1 MANFE
6 LQDNETG
13 MKIRVSG
20 ENAPLEEDIP
30 QLFAAARKNAAMQL
44 SDGSFKMNADFSKVD
59 KVEQRKRVQK
69 LAGAALGTSSDDIDV
84 DSGMGLWERTKL
96 DLLRDENSKMEYL
109 EKKFGSENVNSLNVG
124 GTNKMFYRDPKTQKD
139 DDGR

>member
-96 DLLRDENSKMEYL
+96 DLLRDENSKMGVSREEVWFRKRQL
-109 EKKFGSENVNSLNVG
+109 
-124 GTNKMFYRDPKTQKD
+124 P
-139 DDGR
+139 